1 MSKRRGFPEAPIA
14 FAIGVGVGML
24 SLGVLSKLS
33 LLPTEQDVDH
43 YKEVRDFV
51 LDRSVDEPAPEE
63 LVREALTGMVGS
75 LDEYSRYLSSD
86 TETSSFNR
94 ETQGSFTGIGVVFEG
109 PIEGGRVLFPMG
121 GSPAEEA
128 RAKRRIGSITSRT
141 APRTSPS
148 SSGSPPP
155 TPTAVG
161 PSPTK
166 RPSTPPRK

>member
-1 MSKRRGFPEAPIA
+1 MSTRRGFPEAPIA

-128 RAKRRIGSITSRT
+128 GVSVGDLI
-141 APRTSPS
+141 
-148 SSGSPPP
+148 
-155 TPTAVG
+155 TAVDG
-161 PSPTK
+161 VTLAGKTEREARQIDASAL
-166 RPSTPPRK
+166 RNY